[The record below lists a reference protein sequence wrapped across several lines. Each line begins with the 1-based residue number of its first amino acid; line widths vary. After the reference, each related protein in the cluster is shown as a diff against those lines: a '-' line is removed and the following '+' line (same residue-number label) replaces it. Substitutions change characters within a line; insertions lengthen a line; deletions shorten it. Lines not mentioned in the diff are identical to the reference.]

1 MFLFNSASENANSI
15 YIDLS
20 LDESSFNKRFMF
32 IDNEAYCYQTTNIQE
47 DFQLPSLRIVE
58 REYIHE
64 IEEGIKAFENYLI
77 NEFG

>member
-1 MFLFNSASENANSI
+1 
-15 YIDLS
+15 
-20 LDESSFNKRFMF
+20 MF

-77 NEFG
+77 NEFGQEVQFNYVSSVVLSFLVGV